1 MSRYSDAIVADT
13 PAGYWK
19 LSETASTFA
28 DSSGNGN
35 SGTWTGD
42 ATGTR
47 GVFGGLAPDQQDGAI
62 KCNGDGA
69 GGAQGN
75 YCAVPSGAGAR
86 PAAVNFTGK
95 FTLEAWVYPISRP
108 SAGNVSC
115 IIESYV
121 GGGLNGYA
129 LRMDENGFL
138 QAYTIDGT
146 GPAAVTQGVTALT
159 VKRWAHVACVYDQTN
174 LTTYINGVLDKQTAN
189 TTNPASGT
197 GPLRIGARG
206 DDAAAIFTGHIDDA
220 AVYATNLT
228 VTQLLNH
235 YNVGARLLGT
245 ITPAGTLT
253 KLDTPVTKTG
263 TITPAGT
270 LGVSVDK
277 GLVGTFGPIGTLSIN
292 VGKPLAGTIIPAG
305 TLGLVTNKALSGT
318 ITPVGT
324 LTTQLLTEQ
333 GLLAVQL
340 LPSGLLSD
348 NLLPVTVPGG
358 PVP

>member
-220 AVYATNLT
+220 AVYAV
-228 VTQLLNH
+228 VTASF
-235 YNVGARLLGT
+235 V
-245 ITPAGTLT
+245 
-253 KLDTPVTKTG
+253 
-263 TITPAGT
+263 
-270 LGVSVDK
+270 
-277 GLVGTFGPIGTLSIN
+277 LVETACAIGSW
-292 VGKPLAGTIIPAG
+292 PSDWPEPRS
-305 TLGLVTNKALSGT
+305 SGCEK
-318 ITPVGT
+318 IVFDASKEPRYC
-324 LTTQLLTEQ
+324 
-333 GLLAVQL
+333 ASCASCCRRFDS
-340 LPSGLLSD
+340 PR
-348 NLLPVTVPGG
+348 
-358 PVP
+358 